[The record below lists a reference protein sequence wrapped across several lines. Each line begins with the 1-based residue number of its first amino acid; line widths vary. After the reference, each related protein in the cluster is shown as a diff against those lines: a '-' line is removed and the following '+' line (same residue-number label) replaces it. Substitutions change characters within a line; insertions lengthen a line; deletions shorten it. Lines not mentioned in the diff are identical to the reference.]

1 MTAELVH
8 LTRDQLL
15 ERRRLILGRID
26 VDELTLRERAQ
37 DHALTPEERDALL
50 ELEAVTFLLGDDA

>member
-15 ERRRLILGRID
+15 ERRRGVLARID
-26 VDELTLRERAQ
+26 IDETTLLQRAKE
-37 DHALTPEERDALL
+37 HALTPEERDALL
-50 ELEAVTFLLGDDA
+50 ELEAVRFLLGEDE

>member
-15 ERRRLILGRID
+15 DRRRALLARID
-26 VDELTLRERAQ
+26 IDESTLLRRAK

-50 ELEAVTFLLGDDA
+50 EVEAVRFLLGEDE